1 MSSSELDWKVE
12 TPQRLSTA
20 AKLLSAGTDVYHRD
34 RADEFSQSESRAALV
49 EEAERSLKSR
59 AETGDTKANF
69 LLGQLYY
76 EEGRYTEART
86 MFDGIKD
93 EESQA
98 LYQLA
103 VMYYDGLGTTAD
115 PSKAVDYMR
124 RVAERDAGT
133 LRYTAL
139 YNLGRAYLEGYGVQ
153 ASSVEAERYW
163 LMAADDGN
171 PYASIE
177 AQCSL
182 GMFYSSPETQDLKK
196 AFFWHSQA
204 CGNGSLES
212 QGALGVVYLYGYGV
226 SKDLQAALYCLKEAA
241 GRGNVYAQGHL
252 AAYYYHLK
260 LYTKAAVLAKRCML
274 TCVVYQLSLLANVN
288 AISKCT
294 GCLPE
299 YINKGITI
307 ALFYYA
313 RCLQLGL
320 GVPQN
325 KEKAQNYYTK
335 AALMNPK
342 VCKGLQMDI
351 IYGRI

>member
-1 MSSSELDWKVE
+1 MGSSDLGWKFE

-20 AKLLSAGTDVYHRD
+20 AKLLSAGTEVYHRD
-34 RADEFSQSESRAALV
+34 RADEFSQSESCAALV
-49 EEAERSLKSR
+49 EEAERPLKSR
-59 AETGDTKANF
+59 AETGDTKASF

-124 RVAERDAGT
+124 RVAEVDAGT

-153 ASSVEAERYW
+153 ASSAEAERYW

-196 AFFWHSQA
+196 AIFWHSQA
-204 CGNGSLES
+204 CGNGSLDS
-212 QGALGVVYLYGYGV
+212 QGALGVMYLYGYGV

-241 GRGNVYAQGHL
+241 ERGNVYAQGHL

-260 LYTKAAVLAKRCML
+260 LYTKAAVLAERICQ
-274 TCVVYQLSLLANVN
+274 CEDIS

-294 GCLPE
+294 GCFHE
-299 YINKGITI
+299 YINKGITT

-313 RCLQLGL
+313 RCLQLGR

-325 KEKAQNYYTK
+325 REKAQHYYTK

>member
-1 MSSSELDWKVE
+1 MGSSELGWKVE
-12 TPQRLSTA
+12 TPQRLSAA
-20 AKLLSAGTDVYHRD
+20 AKLLSAVTDVYHRD
-34 RADEFSQSESRAALV
+34 GAEEFSLEQQSESRAALV
-49 EEAERSLKSR
+49 EEAERLLKSR
-59 AETGDTKANF
+59 AGTGDTQASF
-69 LLGQLYY
+69 LLGHLYY
-76 EEGRYTEART
+76 KEGRYTEAGT
-86 MFDGIKD
+86 VFDSIKD

-124 RVAERDAGT
+124 RVAERDGGT

-153 ASSVEAERYW
+153 ASSAEAERYW

-171 PYASIE
+171 PYASVE

-196 AFFWHSQA
+196 AFFWHSEA

-212 QGALGVVYLYGYGV
+212 QGALGVMYLYGYGV

-252 AAYYYHLK
+252 VAYYYYLK
-260 LYTKAAVLAKRCML
+260 LYTKAAVLAKRICQ
-274 TCVVYQLSLLANVN
+274 CEDIS
-288 AISKCT
+288 AIAKCT
-294 GCLPE
+294 GCVPE
-299 YINKGITI
+299 YISKGITI

-313 RCLQLGL
+313 RCLQLGR

-325 KEKAQNYYTK
+325 REKAQHYYTK

-342 VCKGLQMDI
+342 VCKDLQMDI